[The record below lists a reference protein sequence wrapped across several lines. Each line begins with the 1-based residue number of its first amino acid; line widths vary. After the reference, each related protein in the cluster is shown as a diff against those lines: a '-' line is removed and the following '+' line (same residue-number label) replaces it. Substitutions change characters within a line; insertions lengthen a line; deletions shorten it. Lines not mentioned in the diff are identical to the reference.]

1 MNEPKGLNVFMWNLA
16 CFQWIPVNFLK
27 SISMIENKD
36 MVSCLNA
43 FMWNL
48 KFVLFNS
55 FLLKFVLFNSSI
67 LSRISN

>member
-16 CFQWIPVNFLK
+16 FFQLIPVNFLK

-36 MVSCLNA
+36 MVSCLNV

-48 KFVLFNS
+48 KFVLSNS